1 MTLIL
6 CLPLLLSASNP
17 FSTHS
22 SPLKPDKRV
31 SSPYRIWQDSQPL
44 IHSDCKIV
52 DFKKLNEN
60 LEMCEKT
67 RIEDAIYALV
77 IYDKN
82 LTLISNLV
90 KQTPNISIAVMYNL
104 NSTSINS
111 MEICKWKNLTD
122 LFYEGHKLSK
132 LPSRLLSDCNTL
144 FNLKLAD
151 NEIIEMETDTFVN
164 LSSLR
169 VLSLSKNQIEILD
182 PDLFKSLINL
192 EELYLDNNRLQ
203 TIGPDLFQ
211 YNKELFRLNLSHN
224 EIKSVHDES
233 FRMSKKLRDLLI
245 NWNQNLTNI
254 NLKYLDLL
262 NLLIINNCMLKT
274 LLVPSNMVY
283 FYANH
288 NQLSHITFQSNS
300 KLELLKIAFNNFTDL
315 FDLRPLTNLHV
326 LDLSNNGITNISLN
340 NFFGLNK
347 LMDLQLNSVSVRD
360 IDIVKMTENMP
371 ALQRFNITSDCI
383 HIEHARQIQQD
394 AKKNNISVEIYQ
406 DEKTNFTLFI
416 KDGIVEFWE
425 DSTA

>member
-22 SPLKPDKRV
+22 SPPDERE
-31 SSPYRIWQDSQPL
+31 SSPYRIWEDSQPL

-82 LTLISNLV
+82 LTLIPNLV
-90 KQTPNISIAVMYNL
+90 KQTPNISIAVMSNL
-104 NSTSINS
+104 NSTSISS
-111 MEICKWKNLTD
+111 MEICKWENLTV
-122 LFYEGHKLSK
+122 LLYQGHKLSK

-144 FNLKLAD
+144 FNLGLAN
-151 NEIIEMETDTFVN
+151 NEITEMETDTFVD

-169 VLSLSKNQIEILD
+169 VLNLSKNQIEILD

-192 EELYLDNNRLQ
+192 EELYLRDNCVQ
-203 TIGPDLFQ
+203 TISPDLFQ
-211 YNKELFRLNLSHN
+211 YNKELFRLDLSHN
-224 EIKSVHDES
+224 KIKSVHDES
-233 FRMSKKLRDLLI
+233 FQMSKKLRDLLI

-262 NLLIINNCMLKT
+262 NLVVINNCMLKT
-274 LLVPSNMVY
+274 LFIPSNVVY

-288 NQLSHITFQSNS
+288 NQLSHITLQSNS

-315 FDLRPLTNLHV
+315 IDLRPLTNLHI

-347 LMDLQLNSVSVRD
+347 LIDLQLNSVSVRD
-360 IDIVKMTENMP
+360 INIVKMTENMP
-371 ALQRFNITSDCI
+371 ALQRFNITSDRI
-383 HIEHARQIQQD
+383 HIEYVRQIQQD
-394 AKKNNISVEIYQ
+394 AQRKNISVEIYHN
-406 DEKTNFTLFI
+406 EKTNFTSFI

-425 DSTA
+425 NSTE